1 MRKGQRHRSAN
12 DTPRPERVSR
22 VRRRADGVAGCRRHD
37 DGMDPHG
44 KEPVNLVERNP
55 DGSFTKETLTR
66 AIKALKKRM
75 KLTRLDDESRL
86 GHDAMSKGGHS
97 GIVAVKPPTQY
108 PAEVWQALEQKGR
121 VRIDRNGLVELIE
134 QPSNP

>member
-1 MRKGQRHRSAN
+1 MEQE
-12 DTPRPERVSR
+12 RP
-22 VRRRADGVAGCRRHD
+22 DII
-37 DGMDPHG
+37 
-44 KEPVNLVERNP
+44 ERNP
-55 DGSFTKETLTR
+55 DGSFTKETLQR

-75 KLTRLDDESRL
+75 KVTRLDDESRL

-121 VRIDRNGLVELIE
+121 VRIDRHGLVEIIE
-134 QPSNP
+134 QPSNPPPS